1 MFVYMSVVVC
11 LLLFFVGGFGVCFL
25 LLFFVVVVCLFCL
38 GFFGFFCLFVFVCF
52 FLGGGVLLC
61 VFSQYFVYLA
71 SRVLR
76 IVLFSNYLQC
86 CTQNR
91 PPILRPGLAP
101 IFEPLTSSRH
111 PFRSVSPCR
120 HSVMYYLT

>member
-1 MFVYMSVVVC
+1 M
-11 LLLFFVGGFGVCFL
+11 
-25 LLFFVVVVCLFCL
+25 FFVVVFC
-38 GFFGFFCLFVFVCF
+38 CCFVLLLFVCF
-52 FLGGGVLLC
+52 VWVFLGGFLGGVLLC

-120 HSVMYYLT
+120 HSVM